1 MRILSIVKY
10 DFIKL
15 LRDKTPLIFMV
26 VLPIAIMFFLGMAY
40 GKNGEST
47 DSAKIP
53 IGLVNY
59 DESELVKSMIS
70 DFEKNDTIKVVEM
83 EEEELGQSVRNAVI
97 EMGFIIPKDF
107 NNKVLTGQ
115 KPQIQLLKLPTSV
128 DYRSVEVLWNEAFE
142 NIQMSNIASKYLRD
156 NIENIGNNNER
167 LIISRFEEKLKNELE
182 KPPIISV
189 KEIRVSGNS
198 ESTEYNGINNS
209 VIGITVMFVMFS
221 VILGLGDILEEK
233 KNYTWDRLST
243 TPTNRFIVILGKV
256 ITAFFT
262 GWIQI
267 AILMLFGQFVMG
279 VDWGDSYISTFLIF
293 SVYLLCVTAIG
304 MFLITFVKTNAQL
317 GAFSSIL
324 IVATSLLSGCCWP
337 IELVPE
343 FMQKLAM
350 FFPQYWALKGLGNTV
365 NANMGLDSESIPFI
379 VLLLMGGLFF
389 LLTILSE
396 RLKQG
401 AFKHFVPYYS
411 NN

>member
-1 MRILSIVKY
+1 
-10 DFIKL
+10 
-15 LRDKTPLIFMV
+15 
-26 VLPIAIMFFLGMAY
+26 
-40 GKNGEST
+40 
-47 DSAKIP
+47 
-53 IGLVNY
+53 
-59 DESELVKSMIS
+59 
-70 DFEKNDTIKVVEM
+70 
-83 EEEELGQSVRNAVI
+83 
-97 EMGFIIPKDF
+97 
-107 NNKVLTGQ
+107 
-115 KPQIQLLKLPTSV
+115 
-128 DYRSVEVLWNEAFE
+128 
-142 NIQMSNIASKYLRD
+142 
-156 NIENIGNNNER
+156 
-167 LIISRFEEKLKNELE
+167 
-182 KPPIISV
+182 
-189 KEIRVSGNS
+189 
-198 ESTEYNGINNS
+198 
-209 VIGITVMFVMFS
+209 
-221 VILGLGDILEEK
+221 
-233 KNYTWDRLST
+233 
-243 TPTNRFIVILGKV
+243 
-256 ITAFFT
+256 
-262 GWIQI
+262 
-267 AILMLFGQFVMG
+267 MLFGQFVMG